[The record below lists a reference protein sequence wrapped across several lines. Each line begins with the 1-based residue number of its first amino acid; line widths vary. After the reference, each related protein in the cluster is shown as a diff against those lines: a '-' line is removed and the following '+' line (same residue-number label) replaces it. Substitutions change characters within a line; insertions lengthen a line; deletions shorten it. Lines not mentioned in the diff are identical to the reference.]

1 MRTWKGKCVK
11 KSFGPIYNELEN
23 KHLNTVN
30 KKHYEAEKEKKA
42 QKLNCYALP

>member
-1 MRTWKGKCVK
+1 MRKKKC
-11 KSFGPIYNELEN
+11 FAPIYNELEN

-30 KKHYEAEKEKKA
+30 KKYNEAEKEKKA